1 MKDSGIGGNAFA
13 DPRGAASPRDDR
25 TSLGDRNA
33 PTATYAMFSPAFHM
47 DEKLGWRGGQF
58 RDGRA
63 ATLED
68 QAGGLLLNP
77 IEMAMADEAAF
88 PALFGEDV
96 LDDPAT
102 AYPAVTQASA
112 RSSARTPSRRL
123 TTSTTG
129 GSGARWN

>member
-13 DPRGAASPRDDR
+13 DPRGAASPRDDG

-77 IEMAMADEAAF
+77 IEMAMADEAAVIARPREDPVYGAAF
-88 PALFGEDV
+88 PALFGGNV

-112 RSSARTPSRRL
+112 RSSARTP
-123 TTSTTG
+123 
-129 GSGARWN
+129 